1 MDKARSAPQP
11 SFRSPEHLMLR
22 RNERGRMPS
31 ADGAAIEHLVNEWA
45 AVARAII
52 LRRRARGR

>member
-1 MDKARSAPQP
+1 MGKARSARPP
-11 SFRSPEHLMLR
+11 AFGSPEHLMLP
-22 RNERGRMPS
+22 RNERGRMPN